1 MKTVP
6 AALKT
11 HLASGLTR
19 LATCFK
25 MTRRDSVVLGFT
37 THDRDIVFG
46 GLTYLA
52 ATGSY
57 TPTAVATST
66 GLNVDNLDV
75 ETVLDS
81 AAITESDLVA
91 GKYDYAS
98 VEIFEVNYFD
108 LSQGALNLRTGTIGE
123 ITVRQTDFVG
133 ELRGV
138 MQPLQQTI
146 GRVYSKR
153 CDADLGDTRCAVA
166 LGPFTVTGTVTA
178 AANRSRF
185 TASSVPSRAH
195 GKLTWT
201 SGANVGLSME
211 VKSLSGSEIR
221 LILPMPYDIAV
232 SDAYSVYAGCDKRQ
246 STCIATF
253 NNILNFRGHPFI
265 PGQDKVLR
273 YPDAHS

>member
-1 MKTVP
+1 
-6 AALKT
+6 T
-11 HLASGLTR
+11 HAMR
-19 LATCFK
+19 LAAKEGGILNAVF
-25 MTRRDSVVLGFT
+25 VG
-37 THDRDIVFG
+37 FG
-46 GLTYLA
+46 GVANLAFGSTEIERAKEQVEALTEKVTELRNKVTTGKSSIPFLPFDIQFNDEALA
-52 ATGSY
+52 K
-57 TPTAVATST
+57 
-66 GLNVDNLDV
+66 L
-75 ETVLDS
+75 
-81 AAITESDLVA
+81 
-91 GKYDYAS
+91 K
-98 VEIFEVNYFD
+98 
-108 LSQGALNLRTGTIGE
+108 GTLAEE

-153 CDADLGDTRCAVA
+153 CDADLGDTRCGVA
-166 LGPFTVTGTVTA
+166 LGPFTVTGTA

-185 TASSVPSRAH
+185 TASAVPSRPH

-253 NNILNFRGHPFI
+253 NNIINFRGFPFI